1 MSANHLPQLVLEL
14 LKLLFFPL
22 KYISFKPPVIYSEAF
37 LNLAEDLIIRQ
48 PLKTKSPVQLCQLE
62 PARAS

>member
-22 KYISFKPPVIYSEAF
+22 KYTSFKPPVIYSEAF

-48 PLKTKSPVQLCQLE
+48 PLKTKSPVQLCHFHSE
-62 PARAS
+62 

>member
-22 KYISFKPPVIYSEAF
+22 KYISFKPLVIYSEAF
-37 LNLAEDLIIRQ
+37 LNKNNIKLTRDAKLGGAEEALATQ
-48 PLKTKSPVQLCQLE
+48 
-62 PARAS
+62 